1 MRSSLRIT
9 LSGFIFPAFFAVAQ
23 NNGPISLVSRLPEGP
38 CHAVFVK
45 DMHAYVG
52 NGSALDV
59 VDVSDPSNPTRVGRA
74 MLPGVAEEVIVDGSY
89 VYIAG
94 TRPGLTILEVS
105 TSGAPVLVA
114 SVDLCDA
121 WAIELADSLMFVAHS
136 DLVTILDVS
145 SPSSPQV
152 VSAITLGGNDVWDVA
167 VRGDTLFIAAPQAGI
182 YVYDVHEP
190 SQPAF
195 IKQFFL
201 NDGFKPRSLTWCGP
215 YLYVTSSPP
224 GMMEYGKMHIL
235 EIIGPDSLHEVSSVT
250 FQGDWGSSGRNVFV
264 NGSIAYGSYASDVGN
279 GVYIIDISSAEA
291 PKLIYNLGGNDPM
304 SIFVAG
310 STLFLAGNEAGMK
323 VYDVSVPTPPQLLAT
338 YYTSAK
344 TLDIALSGSWA
355 YVSSGGIKSVDLSH
369 PQNPVV
375 HGPFAF
381 SAGPIETHGS
391 YTFVKSY
398 SCIDIFDASSGDTL
412 TKIGSLCHVDVTGFE
427 VYENLLYVM
436 GRDGMLHIAD
446 ILSSGLPSWLGST
459 KAGGTLYD
467 VSVMGSHAYVALAR
481 SGVSIIDVS
490 DPTVPILVSTF
501 AIPGVALGIDTFE
514 DRAYVA
520 LRDSGL
526 AILDLSNPSS
536 PSVIS
541 TIPISRYNSAVTVAF
556 PFAYVATLTG
566 VTVIDVSNAASPQIV
581 DSVQTAD
588 LPRAVAVSG
597 IYFYVAD
604 YRGGLF
610 VFANDLLNSVQ
621 TPRPDVPSEFRLSQN
636 FPNPFNSRTRITY
649 DLPRAG
655 DVVVTIH
662 SLAGELLE
670 TVFKGHQASG
680 TRSVEWEPSG
690 LSSGVYFYS
699 VEFNGN
705 SVTRGCVLLK

>member
-1 MRSSLRIT
+1 M
-9 LSGFIFPAFFAVAQ
+9 Q
-23 NNGPISLVSRLPEGP
+23 
-38 CHAVFVK
+38 
-45 DMHAYVG
+45 
-52 NGSALDV
+52 
-59 VDVSDPSNPTRVGRA
+59 
-74 MLPGVAEEVIVDGSY
+74 
-89 VYIAG
+89 
-94 TRPGLTILEVS
+94 
-105 TSGAPVLVA
+105 
-114 SVDLCDA
+114 
-121 WAIELADSLMFVAHS
+121 
-136 DLVTILDVS
+136 
-145 SPSSPQV
+145 
-152 VSAITLGGNDVWDVA
+152 GG
-167 VRGDTLFIAAPQAGI
+167 
-182 YVYDVHEP
+182 
-190 SQPAF
+190 
-195 IKQFFL
+195 
-201 NDGFKPRSLTWCGP
+201 
-215 YLYVTSSPP
+215 
-224 GMMEYGKMHIL
+224 
-235 EIIGPDSLHEVSSVT
+235 
-250 FQGDWGSSGRNVFV
+250 
-264 NGSIAYGSYASDVGN
+264 
-279 GVYIIDISSAEA
+279 
-291 PKLIYNLGGNDPM
+291 
-304 SIFVAG
+304 
-310 STLFLAGNEAGMK
+310 
-323 VYDVSVPTPPQLLAT
+323 
-338 YYTSAK
+338 
-344 TLDIALSGSWA
+344 
-355 YVSSGGIKSVDLSH
+355 
-369 PQNPVV
+369 
-375 HGPFAF
+375 
-381 SAGPIETHGS
+381 
-391 YTFVKSY
+391 
-398 SCIDIFDASSGDTL
+398 
-412 TKIGSLCHVDVTGFE
+412 
-427 VYENLLYVM
+427 
-436 GRDGMLHIAD
+436 
-446 ILSSGLPSWLGST
+446 
-459 KAGGTLYD
+459 
-467 VSVMGSHAYVALAR
+467 
-481 SGVSIIDVS
+481 
-490 DPTVPILVSTF
+490 
-501 AIPGVALGIDTFE
+501 ALGIDTFE

-610 VFANDLLNSVQ
+610 VFAKDLLNRVQ